1 MRALAPCGSD
11 AAQSGRACVQPAR
24 SDHRRVRR
32 RAVCCR
38 SRSDKRAR
46 RQHPARLFCPL
57 AARGAQGDAPV
68 FAVSAAVCPVILFD
82 LLLLYQHPSAP
93 LLDRGLLAA
102 SAVAFLGVYLGSLQ
116 MFAYFDDSI
125 RRTWLNGA
133 KLFIARLPHM
143 LLAMALLL
151 LPFVLLLLSPDTF
164 FRLFIVFLLL
174 GVSGPVFALQLMLR
188 AVMKN
193 HTPLPPAGESD
204 RPGRRPPSGPHV
216 YGPLSAPR
224 GSAPRKM

>member
-1 MRALAPCGSD
+1 MCALSRLADLMLLNLAALVCSLPVLTIGASAAALFAAVRDLINERGGSILRAYF
-11 AAQSGRACVQPAR
+11 V
-24 SDHRRVRR
+24 HWRREAR
-32 RAVCCR
+32 RATL
-38 SRSDKRAR
+38 
-46 RQHPARLFCPL
+46 LFLPFL
-57 AARGAQGDAPV
+57 LP
-68 FAVSAAVCPVILFD
+68 FAVILFD
-82 LLLLYQHPSAP
+82 LLLLYQHPSAL

-116 MFAYFDDSI
+116 MFAYSI

-188 AVMKN
+188 AVMK
-193 HTPLPPAGESD
+193 TISASAG
-204 RPGRRPPSGPHV
+204 
-216 YGPLSAPR
+216 R
-224 GSAPRKM
+224 GE

>member
-1 MRALAPCGSD
+1 MMRFFNPDSRGMCALSRLADLMLLNLAALVCSLPVLTIGASAAALFAAVRDLINERGGSIL
-11 AAQSGRACVQPAR
+11 RAYFV
-24 SDHRRVRR
+24 HWRREAR
-32 RAVCCR
+32 RATL
-38 SRSDKRAR
+38 
-46 RQHPARLFCPL
+46 LFLPFL
-57 AARGAQGDAPV
+57 LP
-68 FAVSAAVCPVILFD
+68 FAVILFD
-82 LLLLYQHPSAP
+82 LLLYQHPSAP

-174 GVSGPVFALQLMLR
+174 GVSGPVFVLQLMLR
-188 AVMKN
+188 AVMK
-193 HTPLPPAGESD
+193 TISASAG
-204 RPGRRPPSGPHV
+204 
-216 YGPLSAPR
+216 R
-224 GSAPRKM
+224 GK

>member
-1 MRALAPCGSD
+1 MCALSRLADLMLLNLAAPVCSLPVLTIGASAAALFAAVRDLINERGGSILRAYF
-11 AAQSGRACVQPAR
+11 V
-24 SDHRRVRR
+24 HWRREAR
-32 RAVCCR
+32 RATL
-38 SRSDKRAR
+38 
-46 RQHPARLFCPL
+46 LFLPFL
-57 AARGAQGDAPV
+57 LP
-68 FAVSAAVCPVILFD
+68 FAVILFD

-143 LLAMALLL
+143 LLA
-151 LPFVLLLLSPDTF
+151 FVLLLLSPDTF

-188 AVMKN
+188 AVMK
-193 HTPLPPAGESD
+193 TISASAG
-204 RPGRRPPSGPHV
+204 
-216 YGPLSAPR
+216 R
-224 GSAPRKM
+224 GK

>member
-1 MRALAPCGSD
+1 MMRFFNPDSRGMCALSRLADLMLLNLAALVCSLRVLTIGASAAALFAAVRDLINERGGSIL
-11 AAQSGRACVQPAR
+11 RAYFV
-24 SDHRRVRR
+24 HWRREAR
-32 RAVCCR
+32 RATL
-38 SRSDKRAR
+38 
-46 RQHPARLFCPL
+46 LFLPFL
-57 AARGAQGDAPV
+57 LP
-68 FAVSAAVCPVILFD
+68 FAVILFD
-82 LLLLYQHPSAP
+82 LLLYQHPSAP

-174 GVSGPVFALQLMLR
+174 GVSGPVFVLQLMLR
-188 AVMKN
+188 AVMK
-193 HTPLPPAGESD
+193 TISASAG
-204 RPGRRPPSGPHV
+204 
-216 YGPLSAPR
+216 R
-224 GSAPRKM
+224 GK

>member
-1 MRALAPCGSD
+1 MMRFFNPDSRVMCALSRPADLMLLNLAALVCSLPVLTIGASAAALFAAVRDLINERGGSIL
-11 AAQSGRACVQPAR
+11 RAYFV
-24 SDHRRVRR
+24 HWRREAR
-32 RAVCCR
+32 RATL
-38 SRSDKRAR
+38 
-46 RQHPARLFCPL
+46 LFLPFL
-57 AARGAQGDAPV
+57 LP
-68 FAVSAAVCPVILFD
+68 FAVILFD
-82 LLLLYQHPSAP
+82 LLLLYQHPSAA

-133 KLFIARLPHM
+133 KLFIARLPRM

-174 GVSGPVFALQLMLR
+174 GVSGPVFVLQLMLR
-188 AVMKN
+188 AVME
-193 HTPLPPAGESD
+193 TISASAG
-204 RPGRRPPSGPHV
+204 
-216 YGPLSAPR
+216 R
-224 GSAPRKM
+224 GE

>member
-1 MRALAPCGSD
+1 MCALSRLADLMLLNLAVLVCSLPVLTIGASAAALFAAVRDLINERGGSILRAYF
-11 AAQSGRACVQPAR
+11 V
-24 SDHRRVRR
+24 HWRREAR
-32 RAVCCR
+32 RATL
-38 SRSDKRAR
+38 
-46 RQHPARLFCPL
+46 LFLPFL
-57 AARGAQGDAPV
+57 LP
-68 FAVSAAVCPVILFD
+68 FAVILFD

-143 LLAMALLL
+143 LFAMALLL

-174 GVSGPVFALQLMLR
+174 GVSGPVFVLQLMLR
-188 AVMKN
+188 AVMK
-193 HTPLPPAGESD
+193 TISASAG
-204 RPGRRPPSGPHV
+204 
-216 YGPLSAPR
+216 R
-224 GSAPRKM
+224 GE

>member
-1 MRALAPCGSD
+1 MCALSRLADLMLLNLAVLVCSLPVLTIGASAAALFAAVRDLINERGGSILRAYF
-11 AAQSGRACVQPAR
+11 V
-24 SDHRRVRR
+24 HWRREAR
-32 RAVCCR
+32 RATL
-38 SRSDKRAR
+38 
-46 RQHPARLFCPL
+46 LFLPFL
-57 AARGAQGDAPV
+57 LP
-68 FAVSAAVCPVILFD
+68 FAVILFD
-82 LLLLYQHPSAP
+82 LLLLYQHPSAL

-116 MFAYFDDSI
+116 MFAYSI

-188 AVMKN
+188 AVMK
-193 HTPLPPAGESD
+193 TISASAG
-204 RPGRRPPSGPHV
+204 
-216 YGPLSAPR
+216 R
-224 GSAPRKM
+224 GE

>member
-1 MRALAPCGSD
+1 MCALSRLADLMLLNLAVLVCSLPVLTIGASAAALFAAVRDLINERGGSILRAYF
-11 AAQSGRACVQPAR
+11 V
-24 SDHRRVRR
+24 HWRREAR
-32 RAVCCR
+32 RATL
-38 SRSDKRAR
+38 
-46 RQHPARLFCPL
+46 LFLPFL
-57 AARGAQGDAPV
+57 LP
-68 FAVSAAVCPVILFD
+68 FAVILFD
-82 LLLLYQHPSAP
+82 LLLLYQHPSAA

-116 MFAYFDDSI
+116 MFAYSI

-188 AVMKN
+188 AVMK
-193 HTPLPPAGESD
+193 TISASAG
-204 RPGRRPPSGPHV
+204 
-216 YGPLSAPR
+216 R
-224 GSAPRKM
+224 GE

>member
-1 MRALAPCGSD
+1 MMRFFNPDSRVMCALSRLADLMLLNLAVLVCSLPVLTIGASAAALFAAVRDLINERGGSIL
-11 AAQSGRACVQPAR
+11 RAYFV
-24 SDHRRVRR
+24 HWRREAR
-32 RAVCCR
+32 RATL
-38 SRSDKRAR
+38 
-46 RQHPARLFCPL
+46 LFLPFL
-57 AARGAQGDAPV
+57 LP
-68 FAVSAAVCPVILFD
+68 FAVILFD
-82 LLLLYQHPSAP
+82 LLLLYQHPSAL

-116 MFAYFDDSI
+116 MFAYSI

-188 AVMKN
+188 AVMK
-193 HTPLPPAGESD
+193 TISASAG
-204 RPGRRPPSGPHV
+204 
-216 YGPLSAPR
+216 R
-224 GSAPRKM
+224 GK

>member
-1 MRALAPCGSD
+1 MMRFFNPDSRVMCALSRPADLMLLNLAALVCSLPVLTIGASAAALFAAVRDLINERGGSIL
-11 AAQSGRACVQPAR
+11 RAYFV
-24 SDHRRVRR
+24 HWRREAR
-32 RAVCCR
+32 RATL
-38 SRSDKRAR
+38 
-46 RQHPARLFCPL
+46 LFLPFL
-57 AARGAQGDAPV
+57 LP
-68 FAVSAAVCPVILFD
+68 FAVILFD
-82 LLLLYQHPSAP
+82 LLLLYQHPSAA

-133 KLFIARLPHM
+133 KLFIARLPRM

-174 GVSGPVFALQLMLR
+174 GVSGPVFVLQLMLR
-188 AVMKN
+188 AVMK
-193 HTPLPPAGESD
+193 TISASAG
-204 RPGRRPPSGPHV
+204 
-216 YGPLSAPR
+216 R
-224 GSAPRKM
+224 GK

>member
-1 MRALAPCGSD
+1 MRFFNPDSRVMCALSRLADLMLLNLAALVCSLPVLTIGASAAALFAAVRDLINERGGSIL
-11 AAQSGRACVQPAR
+11 RAYFV
-24 SDHRRVRR
+24 HWRREAR
-32 RAVCCR
+32 RATL
-38 SRSDKRAR
+38 
-46 RQHPARLFCPL
+46 LFLPFL
-57 AARGAQGDAPV
+57 LP
-68 FAVSAAVCPVILFD
+68 FAVILFD
-82 LLLLYQHPSAP
+82 LLLLYQHPSAL

-116 MFAYFDDSI
+116 MFAYSI

-188 AVMKN
+188 AVMK
-193 HTPLPPAGESD
+193 TISASAG
-204 RPGRRPPSGPHV
+204 
-216 YGPLSAPR
+216 R
-224 GSAPRKM
+224 GE

>member
-1 MRALAPCGSD
+1 MCALSRLADLMLLNLAVLVCSLPVLTIGASAAALFAAVRDLINERGGSILRAYF
-11 AAQSGRACVQPAR
+11 V
-24 SDHRRVRR
+24 HWRREAR
-32 RAVCCR
+32 RATL
-38 SRSDKRAR
+38 
-46 RQHPARLFCPL
+46 LFLPFL
-57 AARGAQGDAPV
+57 LP
-68 FAVSAAVCPVILFD
+68 FAVILFD

-125 RRTWLNGA
+125 RRTWLNGT

-143 LLAMALLL
+143 LLAMVLL

-188 AVMKN
+188 AVMK
-193 HTPLPPAGESD
+193 TISASAG
-204 RPGRRPPSGPHV
+204 
-216 YGPLSAPR
+216 R
-224 GSAPRKM
+224 GK

>member
-1 MRALAPCGSD
+1 MPFLLP
-11 AAQSGRACVQPAR
+11 
-24 SDHRRVRR
+24 
-32 RAVCCR
+32 
-38 SRSDKRAR
+38 
-46 RQHPARLFCPL
+46 
-57 AARGAQGDAPV
+57 
-68 FAVSAAVCPVILFD
+68 FAVILFD
-82 LLLLYQHPSAP
+82 LLLLLYQHPSAP

-174 GVSGPVFALQLMLR
+174 CVSGPVFALQLMLR
-188 AVMKN
+188 AVMK
-193 HTPLPPAGESD
+193 TISASAG
-204 RPGRRPPSGPHV
+204 
-216 YGPLSAPR
+216 R
-224 GSAPRKM
+224 GE

>member
-1 MRALAPCGSD
+1 MCALSRLADLMLLNLAALVCSLPVLTIGASAAALFAAVRDLINERGGSILRAYF
-11 AAQSGRACVQPAR
+11 V
-24 SDHRRVRR
+24 HWRREAR
-32 RAVCCR
+32 RATL
-38 SRSDKRAR
+38 
-46 RQHPARLFCPL
+46 LFLPFL
-57 AARGAQGDAPV
+57 LP
-68 FAVSAAVCPVILFD
+68 FAVILFD

-151 LPFVLLLLSPDTF
+151 LSFVLLLLSPDTF

-188 AVMKN
+188 AVMK
-193 HTPLPPAGESD
+193 TISASAG
-204 RPGRRPPSGPHV
+204 
-216 YGPLSAPR
+216 R
-224 GSAPRKM
+224 GE

>member
-1 MRALAPCGSD
+1 MCALSRLADLMLLNLAALVCSLPVLTIGASAAALFAAVRDLINERGGSILRAYF
-11 AAQSGRACVQPAR
+11 V
-24 SDHRRVRR
+24 HWRREAR
-32 RAVCCR
+32 RATL
-38 SRSDKRAR
+38 
-46 RQHPARLFCPL
+46 LFLPFL
-57 AARGAQGDAPV
+57 LP
-68 FAVSAAVCPVILFD
+68 FAVILFD
-82 LLLLYQHPSAP
+82 LLLYQHPSAA

-116 MFAYFDDSI
+116 MFAHFDDSI

-143 LLAMALLL
+143 LPAMALLL

-188 AVMKN
+188 AVMK
-193 HTPLPPAGESD
+193 TISASAG
-204 RPGRRPPSGPHV
+204 
-216 YGPLSAPR
+216 R
-224 GSAPRKM
+224 GK

>member
-1 MRALAPCGSD
+1 MMRFFNPDSRVMCALSRLADLMLLNLAALVCSLPVLTIGASAAALFAAVRDLINERGGSIL
-11 AAQSGRACVQPAR
+11 RAYFV
-24 SDHRRVRR
+24 HWRREAR
-32 RAVCCR
+32 RATL
-38 SRSDKRAR
+38 
-46 RQHPARLFCPL
+46 LFLPFL
-57 AARGAQGDAPV
+57 LP
-68 FAVSAAVCPVILFD
+68 FAVILFD
-82 LLLLYQHPSAP
+82 LLLYQHPSAA

-116 MFAYFDDSI
+116 MFAHFDDSI

-143 LLAMALLL
+143 LPAMALLL

-188 AVMKN
+188 AVMK
-193 HTPLPPAGESD
+193 TISASAG
-204 RPGRRPPSGPHV
+204 
-216 YGPLSAPR
+216 R
-224 GSAPRKM
+224 GK

>member
-24 SDHRRVRR
+24 ADHRRVRR

-68 FAVSAAVCPVILFD
+68 FAVSVPFAVILFD
-82 LLLLYQHPSAP
+82 LLLLYQHPSAA

-174 GVSGPVFALQLMLR
+174 GVSGPVFALQLML
-188 AVMKN
+188 A
-193 HTPLPPAGESD
+193 PL
-204 RPGRRPPSGPHV
+204 
-216 YGPLSAPR
+216 
-224 GSAPRKM
+224 

>member
-1 MRALAPCGSD
+1 MC
-11 AAQSGRACVQPAR
+11 AR
-24 SDHRRVRR
+24 SR
-32 RAVCCR
+32 RADLMLLNLAALVCSLPVLTIGASAAALFAAVR
-38 SRSDKRAR
+38 DLINERGGSILRAYFVHWRREAR
-46 RQHPARLFCPL
+46 RATLLFLPFL
-57 AARGAQGDAPV
+57 LP
-68 FAVSAAVCPVILFD
+68 FAVILFD
-82 LLLLYQHPSAP
+82 LLLLYQHPSAL

-116 MFAYFDDSI
+116 MFAYSI

-188 AVMKN
+188 AVMK
-193 HTPLPPAGESD
+193 TISASAG
-204 RPGRRPPSGPHV
+204 
-216 YGPLSAPR
+216 R
-224 GSAPRKM
+224 GE

>member
-1 MRALAPCGSD
+1 MMRFFNPDSRVMCALSRLADLMLLNLAVLVCSLPVLTIGASAAALFAAVRDLINERGGSIL
-11 AAQSGRACVQPAR
+11 RAYFV
-24 SDHRRVRR
+24 HWRREAR
-32 RAVCCR
+32 RATL
-38 SRSDKRAR
+38 
-46 RQHPARLFCPL
+46 LFLPFL
-57 AARGAQGDAPV
+57 LP
-68 FAVSAAVCPVILFD
+68 FAVILFD
-82 LLLLYQHPSAP
+82 LLLLYQHPSAL

-125 RRTWLNGA
+125 RRTWLNGT

-143 LLAMALLL
+143 LLAMVLLL

-188 AVMKN
+188 AVMK
-193 HTPLPPAGESD
+193 TISASAG
-204 RPGRRPPSGPHV
+204 
-216 YGPLSAPR
+216 R
-224 GSAPRKM
+224 GK

>member
-1 MRALAPCGSD
+1 MMRFFNPDSRVMCALSRLADLMLLNLAALVCSLPVLTIGASAAALFAAVRDLINERGGSIL
-11 AAQSGRACVQPAR
+11 RAYFV
-24 SDHRRVRR
+24 HWRREAR
-32 RAVCCR
+32 RATL
-38 SRSDKRAR
+38 
-46 RQHPARLFCPL
+46 LFLPFL
-57 AARGAQGDAPV
+57 LP
-68 FAVSAAVCPVILFD
+68 FAVILFD
-82 LLLLYQHPSAP
+82 LLLLLLYQHPSAP

-151 LPFVLLLLSPDTF
+151 PFVLLLLSPDTF

-174 GVSGPVFALQLMLR
+174 GVSGPVFVLQLMLR
-188 AVMKN
+188 AVMK
-193 HTPLPPAGESD
+193 TISASAG
-204 RPGRRPPSGPHV
+204 
-216 YGPLSAPR
+216 R
-224 GSAPRKM
+224 GE

>member
-1 MRALAPCGSD
+1 MPRNQAARVCSLPEMTICACAAALFAAVRDQINELGGSILRAYF
-11 AAQSGRACVQPAR
+11 V
-24 SDHRRVRR
+24 HWRREAR
-32 RAVCCR
+32 RATL
-38 SRSDKRAR
+38 
-46 RQHPARLFCPL
+46 LFLPFL
-57 AARGAQGDAPV
+57 LP
-68 FAVSAAVCPVILFD
+68 FAVILFD
-82 LLLLYQHPSAP
+82 LLLLLYQHPSAP

-174 GVSGPVFALQLMLR
+174 GVSGPVFVLQLMLR
-188 AVMKN
+188 AVMK
-193 HTPLPPAGESD
+193 TISASAG
-204 RPGRRPPSGPHV
+204 
-216 YGPLSAPR
+216 R
-224 GSAPRKM
+224 GE

>member
-1 MRALAPCGSD
+1 MCALSRLADLMLLNLAALVCSLPVLTIGASAAALFAAVRDLINERGGSILRAYF
-11 AAQSGRACVQPAR
+11 V
-24 SDHRRVRR
+24 HWRREAR
-32 RAVCCR
+32 RATL
-38 SRSDKRAR
+38 
-46 RQHPARLFCPL
+46 LFLPFL
-57 AARGAQGDAPV
+57 LP
-68 FAVSAAVCPVILFD
+68 FAVILFD
-82 LLLLYQHPSAP
+82 LLLYQHPSAP

-174 GVSGPVFALQLMLR
+174 GVSGPVFVLQLMLR
-188 AVMKN
+188 AVMK
-193 HTPLPPAGESD
+193 TISASAG
-204 RPGRRPPSGPHV
+204 
-216 YGPLSAPR
+216 R
-224 GSAPRKM
+224 GK

>member
-1 MRALAPCGSD
+1 MMRFFNPDSRVMCALSRLADLMLLNLAALVCSLPVLTIGASAAALFAAVRDLINERGGSIL
-11 AAQSGRACVQPAR
+11 RAYFV
-24 SDHRRVRR
+24 HWRREAR
-32 RAVCCR
+32 RATL
-38 SRSDKRAR
+38 
-46 RQHPARLFCPL
+46 LFLPFL
-57 AARGAQGDAPV
+57 LP
-68 FAVSAAVCPVILFD
+68 FAVILFD
-82 LLLLYQHPSAP
+82 LLLLYQHPSAL

-116 MFAYFDDSI
+116 MFAYSI

-188 AVMKN
+188 AVMK
-193 HTPLPPAGESD
+193 TISASAG
-204 RPGRRPPSGPHV
+204 
-216 YGPLSAPR
+216 R
-224 GSAPRKM
+224 GE

>member
-1 MRALAPCGSD
+1 MCALSRLADLMLLNLAALVCSLPVLTIGASAAALFAAVRDLINERGGSILRAYF
-11 AAQSGRACVQPAR
+11 V
-24 SDHRRVRR
+24 HWRREAR
-32 RAVCCR
+32 RATL
-38 SRSDKRAR
+38 
-46 RQHPARLFCPL
+46 LFFPFL
-57 AARGAQGDAPV
+57 LP
-68 FAVSAAVCPVILFD
+68 FAVILFD
-82 LLLLYQHPSAP
+82 LLLLYQHPSAA

-151 LPFVLLLLSPDTF
+151 LLPFVLLLLSPDTF

-174 GVSGPVFALQLMLR
+174 GVSGPVFVLQLMLR
-188 AVMKN
+188 AVMK
-193 HTPLPPAGESD
+193 TISASAG
-204 RPGRRPPSGPHV
+204 
-216 YGPLSAPR
+216 R
-224 GSAPRKM
+224 GE

>member
-1 MRALAPCGSD
+1 MCALSRLADLMLLNLAVLVCSLPVLTIGASAAALFAAVRDLINERGGSILRAYF
-11 AAQSGRACVQPAR
+11 V
-24 SDHRRVRR
+24 HWRREAR
-32 RAVCCR
+32 RATL
-38 SRSDKRAR
+38 
-46 RQHPARLFCPL
+46 LFLPFL
-57 AARGAQGDAPV
+57 LP
-68 FAVSAAVCPVILFD
+68 FAVILFD
-82 LLLLYQHPSAP
+82 LLLLYQHPSAL

-116 MFAYFDDSI
+116 MFAYSI

-174 GVSGPVFALQLMLR
+174 CVSGPVFVLQLMLR
-188 AVMKN
+188 AVMK
-193 HTPLPPAGESD
+193 TISASAG
-204 RPGRRPPSGPHV
+204 SGE
-216 YGPLSAPR
+216 
-224 GSAPRKM
+224 

>member
-1 MRALAPCGSD
+1 MCALSRPADLMLLNLAALVCSLPVLTIGASAAALFAAVRDLINERGGSILRAYF
-11 AAQSGRACVQPAR
+11 V
-24 SDHRRVRR
+24 HWRREAR
-32 RAVCCR
+32 RATL
-38 SRSDKRAR
+38 
-46 RQHPARLFCPL
+46 LFLPFL
-57 AARGAQGDAPV
+57 LP
-68 FAVSAAVCPVILFD
+68 FAVILFD
-82 LLLLYQHPSAP
+82 LLLLYQHPSAA

-133 KLFIARLPHM
+133 KLFIARLPRM

-174 GVSGPVFALQLMLR
+174 GVSGPVFVLQLMLR
-188 AVMKN
+188 AVME
-193 HTPLPPAGESD
+193 TISASAG
-204 RPGRRPPSGPHV
+204 
-216 YGPLSAPR
+216 R
-224 GSAPRKM
+224 GE

>member
-1 MRALAPCGSD
+1 MCALSRLADLMLLNLAALVCSLPVLTIGASAAALFAAVRDLINERGGSILRAYF
-11 AAQSGRACVQPAR
+11 V
-24 SDHRRVRR
+24 HWRREAR
-32 RAVCCR
+32 RATL
-38 SRSDKRAR
+38 
-46 RQHPARLFCPL
+46 LFLPFL
-57 AARGAQGDAPV
+57 LP
-68 FAVSAAVCPVILFD
+68 FAVILFD

-143 LLAMALLL
+143 LFAMALLL

-174 GVSGPVFALQLMLR
+174 GVSGPVFVLQLMLR
-188 AVMKN
+188 AVMK
-193 HTPLPPAGESD
+193 TISASAG
-204 RPGRRPPSGPHV
+204 
-216 YGPLSAPR
+216 R
-224 GSAPRKM
+224 GE

>member
-1 MRALAPCGSD
+1 MRFFNPDSRVMCALSRLADLMLLNLAVLVCSLPVLTIGASAAALFAAVRDLINERGGSIL
-11 AAQSGRACVQPAR
+11 RAYFV
-24 SDHRRVRR
+24 HWRREAR
-32 RAVCCR
+32 RATL
-38 SRSDKRAR
+38 
-46 RQHPARLFCPL
+46 LFLPFL
-57 AARGAQGDAPV
+57 LP
-68 FAVSAAVCPVILFD
+68 FAVILFD
-82 LLLLYQHPSAP
+82 LLLLYQHPSAL

-116 MFAYFDDSI
+116 MFAYSI

-188 AVMKN
+188 AVMK
-193 HTPLPPAGESD
+193 TISASAG
-204 RPGRRPPSGPHV
+204 
-216 YGPLSAPR
+216 R
-224 GSAPRKM
+224 GK

>member
-1 MRALAPCGSD
+1 MMRFFNPDSRVMCALSRLADLMLLNLAALVCSLPVLTIGASAAALFAAVRDLINERGGSIL
-11 AAQSGRACVQPAR
+11 RAYLV
-24 SDHRRVRR
+24 HWRREAR
-32 RAVCCR
+32 RAT
-38 SRSDKRAR
+38 
-46 RQHPARLFCPL
+46 PLFLPFL
-57 AARGAQGDAPV
+57 LP
-68 FAVSAAVCPVILFD
+68 FAVILFD
-82 LLLLYQHPSAP
+82 LLLLYQHPSAA

-116 MFAYFDDSI
+116 MFAHFDDSI

-188 AVMKN
+188 AVMK
-193 HTPLPPAGESD
+193 TISASAG
-204 RPGRRPPSGPHV
+204 
-216 YGPLSAPR
+216 R
-224 GSAPRKM
+224 GE

>member
-24 SDHRRVRR
+24 ADHRRVRR

-68 FAVSAAVCPVILFD
+68 LPFLLPFAVILFD
-82 LLLLYQHPSAP
+82 LLLLYQHPSAL

-116 MFAYFDDSI
+116 MFAYSI

-188 AVMKN
+188 AVMK
-193 HTPLPPAGESD
+193 TISASAG
-204 RPGRRPPSGPHV
+204 
-216 YGPLSAPR
+216 R
-224 GSAPRKM
+224 GE